1 MQRNYSIKV
10 LTTPPDHGERD
21 FLPAYHFIVL
31 QLPMASPSNGVTQ
44 NDLTLFNISEI
55 SCGASYMN
63 TLCFT
68 TQQANNNF
76 LLHTQLPIILYT
88 QLKTWQLKS
97 LVTSNIFCVNVY
109 IEVTVYSVPS
119 LNYFMLWCIS
129 LYYAATV
136 NHKSNATSEV
146 RMQMILHFN
155 FTSNKQFHAACV
167 CHSVCYWYKCI
178 KYHRKV
184 WYKVC
189 WLTCSLLYR
198 SWVHVEY
205 WLPLI
210 TDI

>member
-21 FLPAYHFIVL
+21 FLPAYHFIML
-31 QLPMASPSNGVTQ
+31 QLPTASPSNGVTQ

-146 RMQMILHFN
+146 RMQMISTSTSLVINN
-155 FTSNKQFHAACV
+155 FTQLVYATVSATDTSVSNTIGRYGIKCV
-167 CHSVCYWYKCI
+167 
-178 KYHRKV
+178 
-184 WYKVC
+184 
-189 WLTCSLLYR
+189 
-198 SWVHVEY
+198 
-205 WLPLI
+205 
-210 TDI
+210 D